1 MIQSIWQILWL
12 LGFSNSPGLAPFP
25 GDLKWNPN
33 VVCLPKDCWQIGC
46 QHAPD
51 TVSLLEKKCPGKW
64 WLQPILVMH
73 IRWMPYKGKS
83 DRKGNNPELQKT
95 KLDSGPD
102 NLLHDCCACRRDIPA
117 TLGDTARNHS
127 GLLAAGTLGWTILEW
142 TLCGKQSQS
151 GVRHCVAVPK

>member
-33 VVCLPKDCWQIGC
+33 VVCPPKDCWQIGC

-73 IRWMPYKGKS
+73 IRWMHYKGKS

-102 NLLHDCCACRRDIPA
+102 NLLHDCCACRILKWFAIPFSSGPHFVR
-117 TLGDTARNHS
+117 TLHHDLSILGDPTWHS
-127 GLLAAGTLGWTILEW
+127 
-142 TLCGKQSQS
+142 S
-151 GVRHCVAVPK
+151 